1 MLAIHKDPCTGDQTM
16 TVTQVD
22 RGEPDPAI
30 FGIPSVYKIIHP
42 GVQ

>member
-1 MLAIHKDPCTGDQTM
+1 MLAIHKDPRTGDQTT

-22 RGEPDPAI
+22 RGEPGLAI
-30 FGIPSVYKIIHP
+30 FEIPSRYRIIHP